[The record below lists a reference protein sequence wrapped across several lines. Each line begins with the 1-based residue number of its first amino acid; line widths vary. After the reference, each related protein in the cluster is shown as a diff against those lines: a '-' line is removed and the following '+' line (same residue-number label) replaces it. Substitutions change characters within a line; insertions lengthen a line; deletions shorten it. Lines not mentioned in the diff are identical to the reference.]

1 MNIDYNLY
9 KIFLYLFEEKNI
21 SKTAAKLYV
30 SQPAISYS
38 LKELESQLGYTLF
51 YRNSKGIEPTNEAKE
66 LYSYVSTAFNI
77 FKDAEEHIKNLND
90 LNIGCIRIG
99 TPSHIGVSYLSS
111 YIAEFRKLYPG
122 IKFEIISKSTKDM
135 VEMLETRKLD
145 FIVDTLPIDSKKK
158 VTKITVAKLKNCFA
172 YNKNSMKN
180 VTIETEKDLQKYP
193 LVLPTVTSSIRFKLD
208 EYMESKNINLTPTV
222 ESWTNEMMVEL
233 VKKGIGIGYF
243 IKNLIISQN
252 DSDNFEIIEFDDN
265 LPDVDICCVYID
277 DFLTAASS
285 KFVELL
291 TNKSDVD

>member
-9 KIFLYLFEEKNI
+9 KIFLYLFEEKSI

-193 LVLPTVTSSIRFKLD
+193 LVLPSVASSIRFKLD

-285 KFVELL
+285 KFIELL